1 MMASTTS
8 DANVIPQYVAATA
21 AIKKNIPAVLLTEIL
36 LFFCFIGHITSTVFS
51 IREFPP
57 WLRAGVL
64 PLLCPLLSVKHF
76 VLNAVTPDDVKAPP
90 KPILRSDTVPTSK
103 SSPANALNDAVP

>member
-64 PLLCPLLSVKHF
+64 PLLCPLLSGKHF
-76 VLNAVTPDDVKAPP
+76 VLSAVTPDDVKAPP
-90 KPILRSDTVPTSK
+90 NRY
-103 SSPANALNDAVP
+103 

>member
-57 WLRAGVL
+57 WLRQECYHCFAHFYQVSILYLVL
-64 PLLCPLLSVKHF
+64 
-76 VLNAVTPDDVKAPP
+76 
-90 KPILRSDTVPTSK
+90 
-103 SSPANALNDAVP
+103 

>member
-1 MMASTTS
+1 MVYSTASE
-8 DANVIPQYVAATA
+8 ANAIPLYAKAAVNT
-21 AIKKNIPAVLLTEIL
+21 KKKIPPALLTEIR
-36 LFFCFIGHITSTVFS
+36 FFFAIGHITDTVFS